1 MALPNLTRDQAVERA
16 ALITVDSY
24 QIILD
29 VTDGNGAPG
38 ERTFRSTTTVVFDAL
53 PGADTVIDISAHTVR
68 RASLNDQDLDVSG
81 YDEAAGIP
89 LRGLAQ
95 RNVVVVDADC
105 HYSNTGEGLHR
116 FVDPVDGE
124 TYLYSQFETADAK
137 RMFACFD
144 QPDLKAT
151 FDVRVTAPAHWKVIS
166 NGAPLAAANGVHTFA
181 TTPRMSTYLVA
192 LIAGPYAAW
201 TDTYIDDHGE
211 IPLGIYCR
219 ASLAEYMDAERL
231 FTQTKQGFGF
241 YHKHFGLPYAFG
253 KYDQLFVPEFNAGA
267 MENAGAVTFLED
279 YVFRSKVTRASY
291 ERRAETVLH
300 EMAHMW
306 FGDLVTMTWWDDL
319 WLNESFATFASVLC
333 QSEATE
339 FTEAWTTFATVEK
352 SWAYRQD
359 QLPSTR
365 VTAPAHWKVISNGAP
380 LAAANGVH
388 TFATTP
394 RMSTYLVALI
404 AGPYAAWTDT
414 YIDDHGEIPLGIY
427 CRASLAE
434 YMDAERLFTQTKQGF
449 GFYHKHFGL
458 PYAFGKYDQLFVP
471 EFNAGA
477 MENAGAV
484 TFLEDYV
491 FRSKVTRAS
500 YERRAE
506 TVLHEMAHM
515 WFGDLVTMTWWDDL
529 WLNESFATFASVLCQ
544 SEATEFTEAWTT
556 FATVEKSWAYRQD
569 QLPSTHPIA
578 ADIPDL
584 AAVEVNFDG
593 ITYAKGASVL
603 KQLVAYVGLER
614 FLAGLRDYFRT
625 HAFGNAS
632 FDDLLA
638 ALEKASGRDLSNWGE
653 QWLKTTGLNTLR
665 PDFEVDAE
673 GRFTRFAVTQSGA
686 APGAG
691 ETRVHRLAVGIY
703 DDDGSKSS
711 GKLVRV
717 HREELDVSGPITN
730 VPALVGVSRG
740 KLILVN
746 DDDLTYC
753 SLRLDERSLQ
763 TALDRIADIAEPLPR
778 TLVWSAAWEMT
789 REAELRARD
798 FVSLVSGGVHAETE
812 VGVAQRLLLQAQ
824 TALGCYAEPGWA
836 RERGWPQFADRLL
849 ELAREAEPGSDH
861 QLAYINS
868 LCSSVLSPR
877 HVQTLG
883 ALLEGEPAACGLAGL
898 AVDTDLRWRI
908 VTALATAGAI
918 DADGPETPRIDA
930 EVQRDPTAA
939 GKRHAAQARAARPQF
954 VVKDEAFTTVVE
966 DDTLA
971 NATGRAMIAGIAA
984 PGQGELLKPF
994 ARRYFQAIPGVW
1006 ARRSSEVAQ
1015 SVVIGLYPHWD
1026 ISEQGIT
1033 AAEEFLSD
1041 PEVPPAL
1048 RRLVLEGQAAVQ
1060 RSLRARNFDAD
1071 G

>member
-16 ALITVDSY
+16 ALITVDNY
-24 QIILD
+24 RIELD
-29 VTDGNGAPG
+29 VTDGHGAAG
-38 ERTFRSTTTVVFDAL
+38 EQTFRSTTTVVFDAL
-53 PGADTVIDISAHTVR
+53 PGADTYVDIAAETVR
-68 RASLNDQDLDVSG
+68 AATLNGRELDVSG
-81 YDEAAGIP
+81 YDESTGIP
-89 LRGLAQ
+89 LRGLEKH
-95 RNVVVVDADC
+95 NVLVVDADC
-105 HYSNTGEGLHR
+105 RYSNTGEGLHR
-116 FVDPVDGE
+116 FVDPVDNE

-137 RMFACFD
+137 RMFTCFD

-151 FDVRVTAPAHWKVIS
+151 FDLRVTAPRHWKVVS
-166 NGAPLAAANGVHTFA
+166 NGATVSIEDGVHTFS

-192 LIAGPYAAW
+192 LIAGPYAEW
-201 TDTYIDDHGE
+201 NDSYTDEHGE
-211 IPLGIYCR
+211 IPLGIFCR
-219 ASLAEYMDAERL
+219 ESLAEYMDAERL

-241 YHKHFGLPYAFG
+241 YHK
-253 KYDQLFVPEFNAGA
+253 N
-267 MENAGAVTFLED
+267 
-279 YVFRSKVTRASY
+279 
-291 ERRAETVLH
+291 
-300 EMAHMW
+300 
-306 FGDLVTMTWWDDL
+306 
-319 WLNESFATFASVLC
+319 
-333 QSEATE
+333 
-339 FTEAWTTFATVEK
+339 
-352 SWAYRQD
+352 
-359 QLPSTR
+359 
-365 VTAPAHWKVISNGAP
+365 
-380 LAAANGVH
+380 
-388 TFATTP
+388 
-394 RMSTYLVALI
+394 
-404 AGPYAAWTDT
+404 
-414 YIDDHGEIPLGIY
+414 
-427 CRASLAE
+427 
-434 YMDAERLFTQTKQGF
+434 
-449 GFYHKHFGL
+449 FGL

-603 KQLVAYVGLER
+603 KQLVAYVGLEH
-614 FLAGLRDYFRT
+614 FLAGLRDYFRS
-625 HAFGNAS
+625 HAFGNAT
-632 FDDLLA
+632 FDDLVA
-638 ALEKASGRDLSNWGE
+638 ALEKSSGRDLSDWGQ

-665 PDFEVDAE
+665 PDFDVDAD

-691 ETRVHRLAVGIY
+691 ETRKHRLAIGIY
-703 DDDGSKSS
+703 DDDGA

-717 HREELDVSGPITN
+717 RREELDVESAVTE

-740 KLILVN
+740 QLVLVN

-753 SLRLDERSLQ
+753 SLRLDGESLQ
-763 TALDRIADIAEPLPR
+763 TALRRIADIAEPLPR
-778 TLVWSAAWEMT
+778 SLVWSAAWEMT

-798 FVSLVSGGVHAETE
+798 FVALVSDGVRAETE

-824 TALGCYAEPGWA
+824 TALGSYAEPCWA
-836 RERGWPQFADRLL
+836 HEHGWPQFADRLL
-849 ELAREAEPGSDH
+849 ELARAAQPGSDH
-861 QLAYINS
+861 QLAFVNT
-868 LCSSVLSPR
+868 LCSSVLSTR
-877 HVQTLG
+877 HVVTL
-883 ALLEGEPAACGLAGL
+883 ADLLDHDPADLGLAGL
-898 AVDTDLRWRI
+898 EVDTDLRWRI
-908 VTALATAGAI
+908 VTVLAAAGEI
-918 DADGPETPRIDA
+918 DADGSATPFIDA

-939 GKRHAAQARAARPQF
+939 GKRNAAQAATARPQLR
-954 VVKDEAFTTVVE
+954 VKEEAWTRVIE

-971 NATGRAMIAGIAA
+971 NITARAIIAGFAP
-984 PGQGELLKPF
+984 PGQHELLTPF
-994 ARRYFQAIPGVW
+994 TDRYFEAIPGVW

-1015 SVVIGLYPHWD
+1015 TVVIGLYPHWN
-1026 ISEQGIT
+1026 ISEAGI
-1033 AAEEFLSD
+1033 AAADKFLSD

-1048 RRLVLEGQAAVQ
+1048 RRLVLEGQAGVKRA
-1060 RSLRARNFDAD
+1060 LRARTFDAA